1 MAMEE
6 HEIQE
11 HNQKGKGLAWV
22 ASVLVSLCSVWMC
35 VILARSTGIFGELFK
50 GLGVEPP
57 SATRFLVAT
66 YSWLYPIVFIGS
78 AILVIAKEFMLR
90 DVQRRLAVTVIIFVV
105 AMSSAGLAQ
114 YLLSEPLLDLVQK
127 LNK

>member
-1 MAMEE
+1 MEE
-6 HEIQE
+6 RKIQE
-11 HNQKGKGLAWV
+11 HSQKGKGLAWL

-35 VILARSTGIFGELFK
+35 VTLARSTKIFGELFK

-78 AILVIAKEFMLR
+78 AILVIAKEFILR
-90 DVQRRLAVTVIIFVV
+90 DVQRRLAVTVIIFIV

-114 YLLSEPLLDLVQK
+114 YILNLPLLDLVQK

>member
-114 YLLSEPLLDLVQK
+114 YLLSVPLLDLVQK